1 MDNSRFVETEIY
13 RTVVPEMLK
22 CTPHLAKYHDS
33 LLVDT
38 KSLRRWLSS
47 ATTTEPDALAGQLG
61 HMELDHPDRMY
72 HVLVTESV
80 IGTSFET
87 WLYDTVKAA
96 RFEEYIHD
104 LLSPK

>member
-1 MDNSRFVETEIY
+1 
-13 RTVVPEMLK
+13 
-22 CTPHLAKYHDS
+22 
-33 LLVDT
+33 
-38 KSLRRWLSS
+38 
-47 ATTTEPDALAGQLG
+47 
-61 HMELDHPDRMY
+61 MELDHPDRMY
-72 HVLVTESV
+72 HVLVTESA